1 LRLHFPEAGLI
12 QLRQM
17 RKSSAEG
24 IQLGQPLGKRL
35 WSLET
40 EDLPAARLGVE
51 PIGEE
56 CRRSVRLEEE
66 RQGATVGR
74 EIIRKTSRVFRGLG
88 LHASKRTLGLCFY
101 CTERF
106 AIHVEQVIRKP
117 ESRLHRKLA
126 DGDAATCCE
135 VKVVPVLHKPT
146 RRDQLRINLSAG
158 FLFGCLGHGC
168 QLFQSAK

>member
-1 LRLHFPEAGLI
+1 
-12 QLRQM
+12 M

-74 EIIRKTSRVFRGLG
+74 EIIRETCCVFRGLG